1 MRGRPGPSWTVQVG
15 VPPEQA
21 YAYVA
26 DLSRHGEWGSQAD
39 EMTIKPD
46 EPGGPAVGKTYTA
59 DGILL
64 GKRNPSKVKITALEP
79 ASRVE
84 FEYEDA
90 RGSGGH
96 VFSFA
101 PEGGGT
107 LITRQIYGI
116 KQPFFGPL
124 LFRIFKS
131 RIDVN
136 YNGALSNLRGRLE
149 SGAA

>member
-1 MRGRPGPSWTVQVG
+1 MRGRPGPTWKISVK
-15 VPPEQA
+15 VPPDKA

-46 EPGGPAVGKTYTA
+46 EPGEPAVGKTYTA

-64 GKRNPSKVKITALEP
+64 GKRNPSKVKITSLDP
-79 ASRVE
+79 PNRVE
-84 FEYEDA
+84 FEYEDS
-90 RGSGGH
+90 RGTGGH
-96 VFSFA
+96 VFTFT
-101 PEGGGT
+101 PRNGGT

-116 KQPFFGPL
+116 KQPLLGPL

-131 RIDVN
+131 KIDVN
-136 YNGALSNLRGRLE
+136 YNGALSNLKNRLE
-149 SGAA
+149 SVDT